1 MSKTRGDEIAVMR
14 VHTTITRHPER
25 MRGMR
30 CEGFKVT
37 SRNPSTDARDDQAMW
52 MTKLRLR
59 SVFALD
65 PVECF
70 LVRFEGAFELA
81 RFHGFQDF
89 AKLWARFHSQRD

>member
-14 VHTTITRHPER
+14 LHTTITRHPER
-25 MRGMR
+25 KRGMR
-30 CEGFKVT
+30 CERFKVT
-37 SRNPSTDARDDQAMW
+37 SRNPSSEARDDQAMW
-52 MTKLRLR
+52 MTKLRLC

-70 LVRFEGAFELA
+70 LARFEGAFELA

-89 AKLWARFHSQRD
+89 AKLRARFHSQRD